1 MFAAD
6 RADRQGAVLS
16 ATVVAAQPPP
26 AAAQRPPAC
35 PPTGTAGRLTS
46 PTTVMLATPAGEAL
60 TEVVVE
66 AVTVEVE
73 AATPEA
79 APPSPNLG
87 GLRFIGRFPDANVI
101 TATKDST
108 AS

>member
-1 MFAAD
+1 VAAD
-6 RADRQGAVLS
+6 
-16 ATVVAAQPPP
+16 PPP
-26 AAAQRPPAC
+26 AAAQRPQAC
-35 PPTGTAGRLTS
+35 PPTGTAGQLTP
-46 PTTVMLATPAGEAL
+46 PTTVILATPAGEAL
-60 TEVVVE
+60 TGVVVE
-66 AVTVEVE
+66 AATVEVEVE

-79 APPSPNLG
+79 APPPPNLG